1 MTYEV
6 LARRLRPSRFS
17 ELIGQDQT
25 VRALA
30 NALDSDRLHHAYLFT
45 GTRGVGKTT
54 VARILAKCL
63 NCEQGVTSDPCGNCS
78 ACTEIKENRFMD
90 LIEVD
95 AASRTGV
102 DDTRDLLENAQY
114 LPSKGRFKVYLIDE
128 VHMLSTASFN
138 ALLKTLEEPPG
149 HIKFLLATTDP
160 KKVPVTV
167 LSRCLQFQL
176 RNLSTISIADYLKK
190 ILDDEDVGYDIPAV
204 EVIAKNAQGS
214 VRDALSLTDQAIA
227 FGNGNV
233 SHSNVVDMLGVVG
246 RDEVN
251 AMLEALDAGSSKQI
265 MEFSAGLA
273 ERNTSFSELLKGMIE
288 LLHEMAVD
296 LSLGKEIAKSFTSEE
311 LQLYYQIALV
321 GLRDINIVPDERSG
335 FEMTMLRML
344 AFAPEQNSAVPKR
357 IDGENQKEAKTD
369 ESSFAGNKSEDQS
382 LPEISEDFQN
392 KISPKT
398 SSEVLGSE
406 KSESMDELVW
416 IDILEWAKRIEAMD
430 LGGISRMIAEN
441 SVVMQWNLPKVQL
454 MLDQDHD
461 TLLSPQLVDELS
473 EALTKLENTKISL
486 SFEVGLV
493 DVETVAK
500 MKIRKEKERQTK
512 AEAAIIGDPTISGIL
527 GEFGGEIKEIKPIG

>member
-30 NALDSDRLHHAYLFT
+30 NALDSGRLHHAYLFT

-63 NCEQGVTSDPCGNCS
+63 NCDNGITSDPCGSCS
-78 ACTEIKENRFMD
+78 SCIEIKENRFID

-138 ALLKTLEEPPG
+138 ALLKTLEEPPD

-176 RNLSTISIADYLKK
+176 RNLSPVSIANYLQKV
-190 ILDDEDVGYDIPAV
+190 LDDEGVGYEVSAV

-214 VRDALSLTDQAIA
+214 ARDALSLTDQAIA
-227 FGNGNV
+227 FGDGNI
-233 SHSNVVDMLGVVG
+233 SHANVVDMLGVVG
-246 RDEVN
+246 RDEIN
-251 AMLEALDAGSSKQI
+251 SMLEALESGSSNRVFQ
-265 MEFSAGLA
+265 FSAELA
-273 ERNTSFSELLKGMIE
+273 ERNTSFSELLKGLIE
-288 LLHEMAVD
+288 SLHEMAVEI
-296 LSLGKEIAKSFTSEE
+296 SLGKSIDKAFGAEE

-344 AFAPEQNSAVPKR
+344 SFAPQPDSKVPKR
-357 IDGENQKEAKTD
+357 QKQEVESDPAELPASPAENLKPDDSLATD
-369 ESSFAGNKSEDQS
+369 DSKSQAENKSLLSDSIESHLTEETETTQVVES
-382 LPEISEDFQN
+382 VN
-392 KISPKT
+392 WAAKI
-398 SSEVLGSE
+398 
-406 KSESMDELVW
+406 D
-416 IDILEWAKRIEAMD
+416 AMD

-441 SVVMQWNLPKVQL
+441 AIVTKWELPIVALK
-454 MLDQDHD
+454 LDQDHD
-461 TLLSPQLVDELS
+461 TLLSPQLESEIS
-473 EALTKLENTKISL
+473 EAISKLEEVEVSL
-486 SFEVGLV
+486 SFEIGLV
-493 DVETVAK
+493 TVETVAK
-500 MKIRKEKERQTK
+500 LNQRLEKERQAR
-512 AEAAIIGDPTISGIL
+512 AEAAINNDPKISGIL
-527 GEFGGEIKEIKPIG
+527 DEFEGEIKEIKPIG